1 MFKNINL
8 SNCCSVRLLQTL
20 HAKTPTMPRAAQL
33 PEPRSLVLKPP
44 ATPGCRL
51 MRGADIYIYIYIYI
65 YMSSVLWWLN
75 LVRLYSLYQILCPKR
90 RIESYS
96 ILGTTVSPNKILL
109 MRCWPR
115 RTYPCLDPTPLK
127 GIGLGGLAALD
138 RWRGEVECV
147 RCPANKA
154 PWQHGAQ
161 HIANPKSKPL
171 NPKP

>member
-1 MFKNINL
+1 
-8 SNCCSVRLLQTL
+8 
-20 HAKTPTMPRAAQL
+20 MPRHL
-33 PEPRSLVLKPP
+33 PCL
-44 ATPGCRL
+44 ARL
-51 MRGADIYIYIYIYI
+51 NSQNLEAFFKASSNTRMPIDV
-65 YMSSVLWWLN
+65 YMSNVFWWLN
-75 LVRLYSLYQILCPKR
+75 LVRLYSLCQKLCPKR

-96 ILGTTVSPNKILL
+96 TLGTTVSPNKILF
-109 MRCWPR
+109 MRCWPT